1 LATSILIVLALPSLR
16 LRGGAAARRE
26 AEEDWGRAPG
36 ASAFHTALSAAT
48 GIRARR
54 QAEDHTIGTEK
65 DWGRVPGA
73 SAFHTALSAATG
85 IRARRQAEDHT
96 IGTEKHGV
104 AAREA
109 RMALR
114 IQRPRDAAGQRPGA
128 QVNLAQ

>member
-1 LATSILIVLALPSLR
+1 MATSILIVLALPSLR

-26 AEEDWGRAPG
+26 AEEDWGRA
-36 ASAFHTALSAAT
+36 
-48 GIRARR
+48 
-54 QAEDHTIGTEK
+54 
-65 DWGRVPGA
+65 PGA